1 MGTHS
6 PALLFVTMEFSSLPP
21 RSGLRR
27 ARFAMVLGT
36 LGVALAA
43 ILWASGLLRP
53 RYIVDLHPGDDLQ
66 AALEALARR
75 PGKGTIRIH
84 AGTYRPRAP
93 AQAFVFFNARHD
105 GITMEA
111 VGEVVLTAANAEIA
125 DPSSASYPAV
135 VNHVIYFGDG
145 ISRATTFR
153 GFKITGANGFVLGPP
168 DLMTVQTRTDLEKS
182 RDYRSSL
189 PSPIESNNRLRKTH
203 YFFADGGGILI
214 YGKSYPTI
222 EAVEVYDNY
231 ASVCAGGV
239 SIQHSRGPFRESVL
253 FRNCI
258 FRGNRAAATG
268 SGVDLLT
275 SNGWATFENCLFVG
289 NLSNTAISPNE
300 GPGYGALS
308 VFPGCRA
315 TVIRCTFTGNRNG
328 VDDRGTGSSYRDTIF
343 WRNDR
348 EGGAGPAMRYE
359 LIVGSPEGVS
369 GCFISGGESNDPLRN
384 VGRSNNRFDVPNPDF
399 DLRFR
404 PRHPAYGR
412 VGYRPTEQTSQ
423 PAVPGA

>member
-1 MGTHS
+1 VII
-6 PALLFVTMEFSSLPP
+6 LLL
-21 RSGLRR
+21 
-27 ARFAMVLGT
+27 LGIA
-36 LGVALAA
+36 VATV
-43 ILWASGLLRP
+43 LWARGILRP
-53 RYIVDLHPGDDLQ
+53 RIIVDVYPGDDIQ
-66 AALEALARR
+66 ATLEALAHR
-75 PGKGTIRIH
+75 PGKGTIRVH

-93 AQAFVFFNARHD
+93 AQALVYFNARHD

-111 VGEVVLTAANAEIA
+111 VGEVILTAANTELAE
-125 DPSSASYPAV
+125 PSSASYPAV

-168 DLMTVQTRTDLEKS
+168 DLMTVHSRAQLEKS

-189 PSPIESNNRLRKTH
+189 PSPIEANNRLRKTY
-203 YFFADGGGILI
+203 YFFSDGGGILI
-214 YGKSYPTI
+214 YGKSHPTI

-239 SIQHSRGPFRESVL
+239 SIQHSPGPFRESVL

-268 SGVDLLT
+268 SAVDLLT

-289 NLSNTAISPNE
+289 NLSNTAIGPNE
-300 GPGYGALS
+300 GPGYSALS

-328 VDDRGTGSSYRDTIF
+328 VDDRGIGSSYRDTIF

-348 EGGAGPAMRYE
+348 DGGVGPTMRYE
-359 LIVGSPEGVS
+359 LIVGSPEGVA
-369 GCFISGGESNDPLRN
+369 GCFIGGGEATDPLRN
-384 VGRSNNRFDVPNPDF
+384 VNRSTNRFDVPNPDF
-399 DLRFR
+399 DVQFR
-404 PRHPAYGR
+404 PRHRAFDG
-412 VGYRPTEQTSQ
+412 VGYRPLEQASQ
-423 PAVPGA
+423 PALP